1 MDTQTI
7 RELAPRLVG
16 DAVMTF
22 GSVWVDEIPE
32 TDPFLAKLKADNSV
46 AKGLRAAILVWSD
59 GSFAMASGPY
69 APRLYLDSEGVEVA
83 YAIGRAALER
93 RHFEE
98 EAL

>member
-1 MDTQTI
+1 MDTQST
-7 RELAPRLVG
+7 RKLTPRLVD

-22 GSVWVDEIPE
+22 GSVWLDEIPE
-32 TDPFLAKLKADNSV
+32 TDPFLAQLKAGNSV

-69 APRLYLDSEGVEVA
+69 APRLSLDSEGVELA

-93 RHFEE
+93 RYFEE
-98 EAL
+98 MAL